1 MNVYCGTNQLNSQL
15 IGQGGN
21 KTIGTRNECLR
32 KGIGVGLHMPLDLS
46 YNGPYQPIDQ
56 RRFYCGDGNLPV
68 GYDSNGTLQQCFTT
82 GVGVGRRTVA
92 QRAPIGLPPGLPPIG
107 LPPGLP
113 PLGVPLDVVPIGPP
127 SFSPLVYI
135 TTYFILNTIFV
146 VAMVYSKPN
155 FLLNEE
161 KEINWNILGPY
172 IALFA
177 ILSGIV
183 MHRLS
188 IH

>member
-1 MNVYCGTNQLNSQL
+1 MTVYCGSNQLNSQL

-56 RRFYCGDGNLPV
+56 RRFYCGDGNLPI

-82 GVGVGRRTVA
+82 GVGVGRRTIA
-92 QRAPIGLPPGLPPIG
+92 QRAIGAPAA
-107 LPPGLP
+107 
-113 PLGVPLDVVPIGPP
+113 LGVAQVPV
-127 SFSPLVYI
+127 FSPLVYI
-135 TTYFILNTIFV
+135 IAYVILNAIFV
-146 VAMVYSKPN
+146 VAMVYSKPA